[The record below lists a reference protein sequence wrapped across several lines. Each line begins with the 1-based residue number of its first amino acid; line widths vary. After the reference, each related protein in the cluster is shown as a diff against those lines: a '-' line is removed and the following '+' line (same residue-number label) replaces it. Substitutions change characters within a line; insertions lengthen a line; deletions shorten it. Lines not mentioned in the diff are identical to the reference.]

1 MNNAQQNHT
10 NALIGESFKSTVYES
25 VIGAI
30 ELETEILEDGSF
42 ATTLWVV
49 YPDGMHDEVFTV
61 AEAFEK
67 LEV

>member
-30 ELETEILEDGSF
+30 KLETEILEDGSF
-42 ATTLWVV
+42 STTLWVV

>member
-10 NALIGESFKSTVYES
+10 NALIGESFKSTIYES

-30 ELETEILEDGSF
+30 KLETEILEDGSF
-42 ATTLWVV
+42 STTLWVV